1 VQPGSP
7 EIELYA
13 DSLLA
18 LARAADAVPRLEKDL
33 GIVLDLVRASEPLR
47 RFLADPLVNGEG
59 KSAALQGVLPA
70 GIHPLIG
77 RFLLILLDQGRLREL
92 PAVAEAFC
100 RKAAGLRQ
108 ELSGELVSPVEL
120 PAGKVAAIEA
130 EVDRIMNRK
139 VHLLPR
145 VDPGMLGGVLVRV
158 GSFVLD
164 GTVDSRLE
172 KFRRSLT
179 A

>member
-1 VQPGSP
+1 
-7 EIELYA
+7 
-13 DSLLA
+13 
-18 LARAADAVPRLEKDL
+18 
-33 GIVLDLVRASEPLR
+33 
-47 RFLADPLVNGEG
+47 
-59 KSAALQGVLPA
+59 
-70 GIHPLIG
+70 
-77 RFLLILLDQGRLREL
+77 
-92 PAVAEAFC
+92 
-100 RKAAGLRQ
+100 
-108 ELSGELVSPVEL
+108 VEL